1 MKISRVLFSFIAVV
15 AVGAMRPAHAETILT
30 WTFPVSSQVSQV
42 ADSANANLDSGGDY
56 NLLRRGDGAPATTG
70 AGFRTT
76 GFQNNGIDTANADYF
91 QIFLSAANGYAL
103 SLSGI
108 TGSYGGTKSFSADPG
123 VSHQWAYSFD
133 GTSFSLIGDVTTR
146 IGNGSSSF
154 DFSGVS
160 ALQNIAA
167 GTDVTLR
174 YYASGQTTTGGWGF
188 SSQGFTVDGT
198 LSVAGFSV
206 GFDKTSGFEVEEGS
220 SDTITATAMG
230 GTEPYSYTWTS
241 SLNQDDYTAALGVF
255 TIEDTAPTGDYWAQ
269 VIATDNSAASVTNT
283 INFSVVPPTVKY
295 AITVAETQNGTATTT
310 PADEAEAGATVTV
323 NTSPASG
330 YAVESIVVN
339 GGAVT
344 VTGNTFTMPAQA
356 VTVTVTFMEA
366 ATSGALIISQYYEGA
381 RFDKWIEIYNP
392 GSVAID
398 LAGGEFYLGL
408 WANINNRELWKTGG
422 APSFSMA
429 LTGSIP
435 PGGTY
440 LLSHLQA
447 ALPTYATAAQ
457 ANSQVINFNA
467 DDSVVLYTGAT
478 YAFANVVDAFGMT
491 ASNAMNT
498 SFVRKNTITT
508 GVNTDFNAAD
518 WDEFSNTAVDSAAAG
533 TNERLGYHSTGPV
546 VFGVT
551 FDKSE
556 GFTIEEGTSD
566 TITATAA
573 NGTAPYSYTWTSSLN
588 QDDYTAAL
596 GVFTIE
602 DTAPTGDYW
611 AQVIATD
618 NSAAS
623 VTNTINFSVV
633 PPAVKYTIT
642 VAETQ
647 NGSATTTPADEAE
660 AGATVTINATPSDGY
675 VVDAY
680 SVVGADTT
688 VIGTSSSFVMPGQAV
703 TVTVT
708 FKEHTGS
715 SLIISEVTDPQ
726 DNANA
731 KFVELYNAGGSAVD
745 LAAGQWHL
753 ARQANGSTWANVALT
768 GTVAPAGKYV
778 IIYSA
783 SNFAAAYPG
792 VTPDQTAGSVVTGNG
807 DDGYFLYSGGDNT
820 AGILEDVYG
829 VLNEDGTGM
838 TWEYTDG
845 RAVRNTGI
853 TVGNPTWTAGEWTI
867 TRPEIAANMTPSVH
881 PDGPAVL
888 SVSFDKAEG
897 FQIAEGAGAAIT
909 ANAVNGTAPY
919 TYAWTSSMQP
929 ADYAAVDN
937 VFTINAAAP
946 TGTYWAQVVATDNAA
961 ASVTNT
967 INFSI
972 VVVSDTATLPINESY
987 TATFDWT
994 TLPGWT
1000 GVGMTTY
1007 SDGDMSFNANGDMLT
1022 VKFDAAPDELSFS
1035 LQGRDTTAGTAP
1047 MNFVAEESADGTTW
1061 TPVETIDE
1069 SVVSTSQTTFG
1080 PYALLA
1086 ASRYVRWNYVNKYAF
1101 NLGLN
1106 NVVITSSGAPV
1117 PTVVISGD
1125 LSVTVNEEMSLT
1137 ITLQNGTA
1145 TEWWIDLTDPDAIA
1159 DNSYG
1164 WVPATGA
1171 FTLTPTKVGNYT
1183 LTATAVDGDSN
1194 PIDSDTVTIEVSP
1207 ASGNPPIV
1215 SITFIAGTGFSFQ
1228 VPEGYTLYSVEGASA
1243 LSGDTWAWTTLSS
1256 PTDYTV
1262 SGSTI
1267 TILRA
1272 PADKRM
1278 IRIWVTP
1285 AP

>member
-15 AVGAMRPAHAETILT
+15 VVGAMRPAHAETILT
-30 WTFPVSSQVSQV
+30 WTFPVSSQASQV
-42 ADSANANLDSGGDY
+42 ADSANANLDSGGGY
-56 NLLRRGDGAPATTG
+56 NLLSRGAGAPATTG

-108 TGSYGGTKSFSADPG
+108 TGGYVGTGTFSADPG

-133 GTSFSLIGDVTTR
+133 GTSFSLIGDATTR

-1262 SGSTI
+1262 NGSTI

>member
-15 AVGAMRPAHAETILT
+15 VVGAMRPAHAETILT
-30 WTFPVSSQVSQV
+30 WTFPVSSQASQV
-42 ADSANANLDSGGDY
+42 ADSANANLDSGGGY
-56 NLLRRGDGAPATTG
+56 NLLSRGAGAPATTG

-108 TGSYGGTKSFSADPG
+108 TGGYVGTGTFSADPG

-283 INFSVVPPTVKY
+283 INFSVVPPAVKY
-295 AITVAETQNGTATTT
+295 TITVAETQNGSATTT

-491 ASNAMNT
+491 ASNAINT

-1183 LTATAVDGDSN
+1183 LTATAVDGDLN

>member
-15 AVGAMRPAHAETILT
+15 VVGAMRPAHAETILT
-30 WTFPVSSQVSQV
+30 WTFPVSSQASQV
-42 ADSANANLDSGGDY
+42 ADSANANLDSGGGY
-56 NLLRRGDGAPATTG
+56 NLLSRGAGAPATTG

-108 TGSYGGTKSFSADPG
+108 TGGYVGTGTFSADPG

-133 GTSFSLIGDVTTR
+133 GTSFSLIGDATTR

-283 INFSVVPPTVKY
+283 INFSVVPPAVKY
-295 AITVAETQNGTATTT
+295 TITVAETQNGSATTT

-1262 SGSTI
+1262 NGSTI

>member
-1 MKISRVLFSFIAVV
+1 
-15 AVGAMRPAHAETILT
+15 
-30 WTFPVSSQVSQV
+30 
-42 ADSANANLDSGGDY
+42 
-56 NLLRRGDGAPATTG
+56 
-70 AGFRTT
+70 
-76 GFQNNGIDTANADYF
+76 
-91 QIFLSAANGYAL
+91 
-103 SLSGI
+103 
-108 TGSYGGTKSFSADPG
+108 
-123 VSHQWAYSFD
+123 
-133 GTSFSLIGDVTTR
+133 
-146 IGNGSSSF
+146 
-154 DFSGVS
+154 
-160 ALQNIAA
+160 
-167 GTDVTLR
+167 
-174 YYASGQTTTGGWGF
+174 
-188 SSQGFTVDGT
+188 
-198 LSVAGFSV
+198 
-206 GFDKTSGFEVEEGS
+206 
-220 SDTITATAMG
+220 
-230 GTEPYSYTWTS
+230 
-241 SLNQDDYTAALGVF
+241 
-255 TIEDTAPTGDYWAQ
+255 
-269 VIATDNSAASVTNT
+269 
-283 INFSVVPPTVKY
+283 
-295 AITVAETQNGTATTT
+295 
-310 PADEAEAGATVTV
+310 
-323 NTSPASG
+323 
-330 YAVESIVVN
+330 
-339 GGAVT
+339 
-344 VTGNTFTMPAQA
+344 
-356 VTVTVTFMEA
+356 
-366 ATSGALIISQYYEGA
+366 
-381 RFDKWIEIYNP
+381 
-392 GSVAID
+392 
-398 LAGGEFYLGL
+398 
-408 WANINNRELWKTGG
+408 
-422 APSFSMA
+422 
-429 LTGSIP
+429 
-435 PGGTY
+435 
-440 LLSHLQA
+440 
-447 ALPTYATAAQ
+447 
-457 ANSQVINFNA
+457 
-467 DDSVVLYTGAT
+467 
-478 YAFANVVDAFGMT
+478 
-491 ASNAMNT
+491 
-498 SFVRKNTITT
+498 
-508 GVNTDFNAAD
+508 
-518 WDEFSNTAVDSAAAG
+518 
-533 TNERLGYHSTGPV
+533 
-546 VFGVT
+546 
-551 FDKSE
+551 
-556 GFTIEEGTSD
+556 
-566 TITATAA
+566 
-573 NGTAPYSYTWTSSLN
+573 
-588 QDDYTAAL
+588 
-596 GVFTIE
+596 
-602 DTAPTGDYW
+602 
-611 AQVIATD
+611 
-618 NSAAS
+618 
-623 VTNTINFSVV
+623 
-633 PPAVKYTIT
+633 
-642 VAETQ
+642 
-647 NGSATTTPADEAE
+647 
-660 AGATVTINATPSDGY
+660 
-675 VVDAY
+675 
-680 SVVGADTT
+680 
-688 VIGTSSSFVMPGQAV
+688 
-703 TVTVT
+703 
-708 FKEHTGS
+708 
-715 SLIISEVTDPQ
+715 
-726 DNANA
+726 
-731 KFVELYNAGGSAVD
+731 
-745 LAAGQWHL
+745 
-753 ARQANGSTWANVALT
+753 

-1183 LTATAVDGDSN
+1183 LTATAVDGDLN

>member
-15 AVGAMRPAHAETILT
+15 VVGAMRPAHAETILT
-30 WTFPVSSQVSQV
+30 WTFPVSSQASQV
-42 ADSANANLDSGGDY
+42 ADSANANLDSGGGY
-56 NLLRRGDGAPATTG
+56 NLLSRGAGAPATTG

-108 TGSYGGTKSFSADPG
+108 TGGYVGTGTFSADPG

-133 GTSFSLIGDVTTR
+133 GTSFSLIGDATTR

-295 AITVAETQNGTATTT
+295 TITVAETQNGSATTT

-633 PPAVKYTIT
+633 PPTVKYTIT

-1262 SGSTI
+1262 NGSTI

>member
-15 AVGAMRPAHAETILT
+15 VVGAMRPAHAETILT
-30 WTFPVSSQVSQV
+30 WTFPVSSQASQV
-42 ADSANANLDSGGDY
+42 ADSANANLDSGGGY
-56 NLLRRGDGAPATTG
+56 NLLSRGAGAPATTG

-108 TGSYGGTKSFSADPG
+108 TGGYVGTGTFSADPG

-133 GTSFSLIGDVTTR
+133 GTSFSLIGDATTR

-295 AITVAETQNGTATTT
+295 TITVAETQNGSATTT

-381 RFDKWIEIYNP
+381 SFDKWIEIYNP

-1262 SGSTI
+1262 NGSTI

>member
-15 AVGAMRPAHAETILT
+15 VVGAMRPAHAETILT
-30 WTFPVSSQVSQV
+30 WTFPVSSQASQV
-42 ADSANANLDSGGDY
+42 ADSANANLDSGGGY
-56 NLLRRGDGAPATTG
+56 NLLSRGAGAPATTG

-108 TGSYGGTKSFSADPG
+108 TGGYVGTGTFSADPG

-133 GTSFSLIGDVTTR
+133 GTSFSLIGDATTR

-230 GTEPYSYTWTS
+230 GTE
-241 SLNQDDYTAALGVF
+241 
-255 TIEDTAPTGDYWAQ
+255 
-269 VIATDNSAASVTNT
+269 
-283 INFSVVPPTVKY
+283 
-295 AITVAETQNGTATTT
+295 
-310 PADEAEAGATVTV
+310 
-323 NTSPASG
+323 
-330 YAVESIVVN
+330 
-339 GGAVT
+339 
-344 VTGNTFTMPAQA
+344 
-356 VTVTVTFMEA
+356 
-366 ATSGALIISQYYEGA
+366 
-381 RFDKWIEIYNP
+381 
-392 GSVAID
+392 
-398 LAGGEFYLGL
+398 
-408 WANINNRELWKTGG
+408 
-422 APSFSMA
+422 
-429 LTGSIP
+429 
-435 PGGTY
+435 
-440 LLSHLQA
+440 
-447 ALPTYATAAQ
+447 
-457 ANSQVINFNA
+457 
-467 DDSVVLYTGAT
+467 
-478 YAFANVVDAFGMT
+478 
-491 ASNAMNT
+491 
-498 SFVRKNTITT
+498 
-508 GVNTDFNAAD
+508 
-518 WDEFSNTAVDSAAAG
+518 
-533 TNERLGYHSTGPV
+533 
-546 VFGVT
+546 
-551 FDKSE
+551 
-556 GFTIEEGTSD
+556 
-566 TITATAA
+566 
-573 NGTAPYSYTWTSSLN
+573 PYSYTWTSSLN

-1183 LTATAVDGDSN
+1183 LTATAVDGDLN

>member
-15 AVGAMRPAHAETILT
+15 VVGAMRPAHAETILT

-108 TGSYGGTKSFSADPG
+108 TGSYVGTKSFSADPG

-230 GTEPYSYTWTS
+230 GTE
-241 SLNQDDYTAALGVF
+241 
-255 TIEDTAPTGDYWAQ
+255 
-269 VIATDNSAASVTNT
+269 
-283 INFSVVPPTVKY
+283 
-295 AITVAETQNGTATTT
+295 
-310 PADEAEAGATVTV
+310 
-323 NTSPASG
+323 
-330 YAVESIVVN
+330 
-339 GGAVT
+339 
-344 VTGNTFTMPAQA
+344 
-356 VTVTVTFMEA
+356 
-366 ATSGALIISQYYEGA
+366 
-381 RFDKWIEIYNP
+381 
-392 GSVAID
+392 
-398 LAGGEFYLGL
+398 
-408 WANINNRELWKTGG
+408 
-422 APSFSMA
+422 
-429 LTGSIP
+429 
-435 PGGTY
+435 
-440 LLSHLQA
+440 
-447 ALPTYATAAQ
+447 
-457 ANSQVINFNA
+457 
-467 DDSVVLYTGAT
+467 
-478 YAFANVVDAFGMT
+478 
-491 ASNAMNT
+491 
-498 SFVRKNTITT
+498 
-508 GVNTDFNAAD
+508 
-518 WDEFSNTAVDSAAAG
+518 
-533 TNERLGYHSTGPV
+533 
-546 VFGVT
+546 
-551 FDKSE
+551 
-556 GFTIEEGTSD
+556 
-566 TITATAA
+566 
-573 NGTAPYSYTWTSSLN
+573 PYSYTWTSSLN

-1183 LTATAVDGDSN
+1183 LTATAVDGDLN

>member
-15 AVGAMRPAHAETILT
+15 VVGAMRPAHAETILT

-42 ADSANANLDSGGDY
+42 ADSANANLDSGGGY
-56 NLLRRGDGAPATTG
+56 NLLSRGAGAPATTG

-108 TGSYGGTKSFSADPG
+108 TGGYVGTGTFSADPG

-295 AITVAETQNGTATTT
+295 TITVAETQNGSATTT

-381 RFDKWIEIYNP
+381 SFDKWIEIYNP

-753 ARQANGSTWANVALT
+753 ASQANGSTWANVALT

-1183 LTATAVDGDSN
+1183 LTATAVDGDLN

-1262 SGSTI
+1262 NGSTI

>member
-15 AVGAMRPAHAETILT
+15 VVGAMRPAHAETILT
-30 WTFPVSSQVSQV
+30 WTFPVSSQASQV
-42 ADSANANLDSGGDY
+42 ADSANANLDSGGGY
-56 NLLRRGDGAPATTG
+56 NLLSRGAGAPATTG

-108 TGSYGGTKSFSADPG
+108 TGGYVGTGTFSADPG

-133 GTSFSLIGDVTTR
+133 GTSFSLIGDATTR

-295 AITVAETQNGTATTT
+295 TITVAETQNGSATTT

-366 ATSGALIISQYYEGA
+366 ATSGALIISQYYEGTS
-381 RFDKWIEIYNP
+381 FDKWIEIYNP

-573 NGTAPYSYTWTSSLN
+573 
-588 QDDYTAAL
+588 
-596 GVFTIE
+596 
-602 DTAPTGDYW
+602 
-611 AQVIATD
+611 
-618 NSAAS
+618 
-623 VTNTINFSVV
+623 
-633 PPAVKYTIT
+633 
-642 VAETQ
+642 
-647 NGSATTTPADEAE
+647 
-660 AGATVTINATPSDGY
+660 
-675 VVDAY
+675 
-680 SVVGADTT
+680 
-688 VIGTSSSFVMPGQAV
+688 
-703 TVTVT
+703 
-708 FKEHTGS
+708 
-715 SLIISEVTDPQ
+715 
-726 DNANA
+726 
-731 KFVELYNAGGSAVD
+731 
-745 LAAGQWHL
+745 
-753 ARQANGSTWANVALT
+753 
-768 GTVAPAGKYV
+768 
-778 IIYSA
+778 
-783 SNFAAAYPG
+783 
-792 VTPDQTAGSVVTGNG
+792 
-807 DDGYFLYSGGDNT
+807 
-820 AGILEDVYG
+820 
-829 VLNEDGTGM
+829 
-838 TWEYTDG
+838 
-845 RAVRNTGI
+845 
-853 TVGNPTWTAGEWTI
+853 
-867 TRPEIAANMTPSVH
+867 
-881 PDGPAVL
+881 
-888 SVSFDKAEG
+888 
-897 FQIAEGAGAAIT
+897 
-909 ANAVNGTAPY
+909 NGTAPY

-1262 SGSTI
+1262 NGSTI

>member
-15 AVGAMRPAHAETILT
+15 VVGAMRPAHAETILT
-30 WTFPVSSQVSQV
+30 WTFPVSSQASQV
-42 ADSANANLDSGGDY
+42 ADSANANLDSGGGY
-56 NLLRRGDGAPATTG
+56 NLLSRGAGAPATTG

-108 TGSYGGTKSFSADPG
+108 TGGYVGTRTFSADPG

-133 GTSFSLIGDVTTR
+133 GTSFSLIGDATTR

-230 GTEPYSYTWTS
+230 GREPYSYTWTS

-295 AITVAETQNGTATTT
+295 TITVAETQNGSATTT

-381 RFDKWIEIYNP
+381 SFDKWIEIYNP

-1183 LTATAVDGDSN
+1183 LTATAVDGDLN

-1262 SGSTI
+1262 NGSTI

>member
-15 AVGAMRPAHAETILT
+15 VVGAMRPAHAETILT
-30 WTFPVSSQVSQV
+30 WTFPVSSQASQV
-42 ADSANANLDSGGDY
+42 ADSANANLDSGGGY
-56 NLLRRGDGAPATTG
+56 NLLSRGAGAPATTG

-108 TGSYGGTKSFSADPG
+108 TGGYVGTGTFSADPG

-133 GTSFSLIGDVTTR
+133 GTSFSLIGDATTR

-366 ATSGALIISQYYEGA
+366 ATSRALIISQYYEGA

-753 ARQANGSTWANVALT
+753 ARQANGSSWANVALT

-1183 LTATAVDGDSN
+1183 LTATAVDGDLN

-1262 SGSTI
+1262 NGSTI

>member
-15 AVGAMRPAHAETILT
+15 VVGAMRPAHAETILT
-30 WTFPVSSQVSQV
+30 WTFPVSSQASQV
-42 ADSANANLDSGGDY
+42 ADSANANLDSGGGY
-56 NLLRRGDGAPATTG
+56 NLLSRGAGAPATTG

-108 TGSYGGTKSFSADPG
+108 TGGYVGTGTFSADPG

-133 GTSFSLIGDVTTR
+133 GTSFSLIGDATTR

-1183 LTATAVDGDSN
+1183 LTATAVDGDLN

>member
-15 AVGAMRPAHAETILT
+15 VVGAMRPAHAETILT
-30 WTFPVSSQVSQV
+30 WTFPVSSQASQV
-42 ADSANANLDSGGDY
+42 ADSANANLDSGGGY
-56 NLLRRGDGAPATTG
+56 NLLSRGAGAPATTG

-108 TGSYGGTKSFSADPG
+108 TGGYVGTGTFSADPG

-133 GTSFSLIGDVTTR
+133 GTSFSLIGDATTR

-295 AITVAETQNGTATTT
+295 TITVAETQNGTATTT

-366 ATSGALIISQYYEGA
+366 ATSGALIISQYYEGD

-491 ASNAMNT
+491 ASNAINT

>member
-1 MKISRVLFSFIAVV
+1 
-15 AVGAMRPAHAETILT
+15 
-30 WTFPVSSQVSQV
+30 
-42 ADSANANLDSGGDY
+42 
-56 NLLRRGDGAPATTG
+56 
-70 AGFRTT
+70 
-76 GFQNNGIDTANADYF
+76 
-91 QIFLSAANGYAL
+91 
-103 SLSGI
+103 
-108 TGSYGGTKSFSADPG
+108 
-123 VSHQWAYSFD
+123 
-133 GTSFSLIGDVTTR
+133 
-146 IGNGSSSF
+146 
-154 DFSGVS
+154 
-160 ALQNIAA
+160 
-167 GTDVTLR
+167 
-174 YYASGQTTTGGWGF
+174 
-188 SSQGFTVDGT
+188 
-198 LSVAGFSV
+198 
-206 GFDKTSGFEVEEGS
+206 
-220 SDTITATAMG
+220 
-230 GTEPYSYTWTS
+230 
-241 SLNQDDYTAALGVF
+241 
-255 TIEDTAPTGDYWAQ
+255 
-269 VIATDNSAASVTNT
+269 
-283 INFSVVPPTVKY
+283 
-295 AITVAETQNGTATTT
+295 
-310 PADEAEAGATVTV
+310 
-323 NTSPASG
+323 
-330 YAVESIVVN
+330 
-339 GGAVT
+339 
-344 VTGNTFTMPAQA
+344 
-356 VTVTVTFMEA
+356 
-366 ATSGALIISQYYEGA
+366 
-381 RFDKWIEIYNP
+381 
-392 GSVAID
+392 
-398 LAGGEFYLGL
+398 
-408 WANINNRELWKTGG
+408 
-422 APSFSMA
+422 
-429 LTGSIP
+429 
-435 PGGTY
+435 
-440 LLSHLQA
+440 
-447 ALPTYATAAQ
+447 
-457 ANSQVINFNA
+457 
-467 DDSVVLYTGAT
+467 
-478 YAFANVVDAFGMT
+478 
-491 ASNAMNT
+491 
-498 SFVRKNTITT
+498 
-508 GVNTDFNAAD
+508 
-518 WDEFSNTAVDSAAAG
+518 
-533 TNERLGYHSTGPV
+533 
-546 VFGVT
+546 
-551 FDKSE
+551 
-556 GFTIEEGTSD
+556 
-566 TITATAA
+566 
-573 NGTAPYSYTWTSSLN
+573 
-588 QDDYTAAL
+588 
-596 GVFTIE
+596 
-602 DTAPTGDYW
+602 
-611 AQVIATD
+611 
-618 NSAAS
+618 
-623 VTNTINFSVV
+623 
-633 PPAVKYTIT
+633 

-1183 LTATAVDGDSN
+1183 LTATAVDGDLN

>member
-15 AVGAMRPAHAETILT
+15 VVGAMRPAHAETILT
-30 WTFPVSSQVSQV
+30 WTFPVSSQASQV
-42 ADSANANLDSGGDY
+42 ADSANANLDSGGGY
-56 NLLRRGDGAPATTG
+56 NLLSRGAGAPATTG

-108 TGSYGGTKSFSADPG
+108 TGGYVGTGTFSADPG

-133 GTSFSLIGDVTTR
+133 GTSFSLIGDATTR

-491 ASNAMNT
+491 ASNAINT

-1262 SGSTI
+1262 NGSTI

>member
-108 TGSYGGTKSFSADPG
+108 TGSYGGTASFSADPG

-491 ASNAMNT
+491 ASNAINT

-1183 LTATAVDGDSN
+1183 LTATAVDGDLN

>member
-15 AVGAMRPAHAETILT
+15 VVGAMRPAHAETILT
-30 WTFPVSSQVSQV
+30 WTFPVSSQASQV
-42 ADSANANLDSGGDY
+42 ADSANANLDSGGGY
-56 NLLRRGDGAPATTG
+56 NLLSRGAGAPATTG

-108 TGSYGGTKSFSADPG
+108 TGGYVGTRTFSADPG

-133 GTSFSLIGDVTTR
+133 GTSFSLIGDATTR

-283 INFSVVPPTVKY
+283 INFSVVPPT
-295 AITVAETQNGTATTT
+295 
-310 PADEAEAGATVTV
+310 
-323 NTSPASG
+323 
-330 YAVESIVVN
+330 
-339 GGAVT
+339 
-344 VTGNTFTMPAQA
+344 
-356 VTVTVTFMEA
+356 
-366 ATSGALIISQYYEGA
+366 
-381 RFDKWIEIYNP
+381 
-392 GSVAID
+392 
-398 LAGGEFYLGL
+398 
-408 WANINNRELWKTGG
+408 
-422 APSFSMA
+422 
-429 LTGSIP
+429 
-435 PGGTY
+435 
-440 LLSHLQA
+440 
-447 ALPTYATAAQ
+447 
-457 ANSQVINFNA
+457 
-467 DDSVVLYTGAT
+467 
-478 YAFANVVDAFGMT
+478 
-491 ASNAMNT
+491 
-498 SFVRKNTITT
+498 
-508 GVNTDFNAAD
+508 
-518 WDEFSNTAVDSAAAG
+518 
-533 TNERLGYHSTGPV
+533 
-546 VFGVT
+546 
-551 FDKSE
+551 
-556 GFTIEEGTSD
+556 
-566 TITATAA
+566 
-573 NGTAPYSYTWTSSLN
+573 
-588 QDDYTAAL
+588 
-596 GVFTIE
+596 
-602 DTAPTGDYW
+602 
-611 AQVIATD
+611 
-618 NSAAS
+618 
-623 VTNTINFSVV
+623 
-633 PPAVKYTIT
+633 VKYTIT

-1262 SGSTI
+1262 NGSTI

>member
-15 AVGAMRPAHAETILT
+15 VVGAMRPAHAETILT

-108 TGSYGGTKSFSADPG
+108 TGGYVGTGTFSADPG

-133 GTSFSLIGDVTTR
+133 GTSFSLIGDATTR

-295 AITVAETQNGTATTT
+295 
-310 PADEAEAGATVTV
+310 
-323 NTSPASG
+323 
-330 YAVESIVVN
+330 
-339 GGAVT
+339 
-344 VTGNTFTMPAQA
+344 
-356 VTVTVTFMEA
+356 
-366 ATSGALIISQYYEGA
+366 
-381 RFDKWIEIYNP
+381 
-392 GSVAID
+392 
-398 LAGGEFYLGL
+398 
-408 WANINNRELWKTGG
+408 
-422 APSFSMA
+422 
-429 LTGSIP
+429 
-435 PGGTY
+435 
-440 LLSHLQA
+440 
-447 ALPTYATAAQ
+447 
-457 ANSQVINFNA
+457 
-467 DDSVVLYTGAT
+467 
-478 YAFANVVDAFGMT
+478 
-491 ASNAMNT
+491 
-498 SFVRKNTITT
+498 
-508 GVNTDFNAAD
+508 
-518 WDEFSNTAVDSAAAG
+518 
-533 TNERLGYHSTGPV
+533 
-546 VFGVT
+546 
-551 FDKSE
+551 
-556 GFTIEEGTSD
+556 
-566 TITATAA
+566 
-573 NGTAPYSYTWTSSLN
+573 
-588 QDDYTAAL
+588 
-596 GVFTIE
+596 
-602 DTAPTGDYW
+602 
-611 AQVIATD
+611 
-618 NSAAS
+618 
-623 VTNTINFSVV
+623 
-633 PPAVKYTIT
+633 TIT

-647 NGSATTTPADEAE
+647 NGSATTTPTDEAE

-1183 LTATAVDGDSN
+1183 LTATAVDGDLN

>member
-15 AVGAMRPAHAETILT
+15 VVGAMRPAHAETILT
-30 WTFPVSSQVSQV
+30 WTFPVSSQASQV
-42 ADSANANLDSGGDY
+42 ADSANANLDSGGGY
-56 NLLRRGDGAPATTG
+56 NLLSRGAGAPATTG

-108 TGSYGGTKSFSADPG
+108 TGGYVGTGTFSADPG

-133 GTSFSLIGDVTTR
+133 GTSFSLIGDATTR

-295 AITVAETQNGTATTT
+295 TITVAETQNGTATTT

-633 PPAVKYTIT
+633 PPTVKYTIT

-1183 LTATAVDGDSN
+1183 LTATAVDGDLN

>member
-30 WTFPVSSQVSQV
+30 WTFPVSSQASQV
-42 ADSANANLDSGGDY
+42 ADSANANLDSGGGY
-56 NLLRRGDGAPATTG
+56 NLLSRGAGAPATTG

-108 TGSYGGTKSFSADPG
+108 TGGYVGTGTFSADPG

-133 GTSFSLIGDVTTR
+133 GTSFSLIGDATTR

-295 AITVAETQNGTATTT
+295 TITVAETQNGSATTT

-366 ATSGALIISQYYEGA
+366 ATSRALIISQYYEGD

-1183 LTATAVDGDSN
+1183 LTATAVDGDLN

>member
-15 AVGAMRPAHAETILT
+15 VVGAMRPAHAETILT
-30 WTFPVSSQVSQV
+30 WTFPVSSQASQV
-42 ADSANANLDSGGDY
+42 ADSANANLDSGGGY
-56 NLLRRGDGAPATTG
+56 NLLSRGAGAPATTG

-133 GTSFSLIGDVTTR
+133 GTSFSLIGDATTR

-283 INFSVVPPTVKY
+283 INFSVVPPAVKY
-295 AITVAETQNGTATTT
+295 TITVAETQNGSATTT

-366 ATSGALIISQYYEGA
+366 ATSRALIISQYYEGD

-1183 LTATAVDGDSN
+1183 LTATAVDGDLN

>member
-15 AVGAMRPAHAETILT
+15 VVGAMRPAHAETILT
-30 WTFPVSSQVSQV
+30 WTFPVSSQASQV
-42 ADSANANLDSGGDY
+42 ADSANANLDSGGGY
-56 NLLRRGDGAPATTG
+56 NLLSRGAGAPATTG

-108 TGSYGGTKSFSADPG
+108 TGGYVGTRTFSADPG

-133 GTSFSLIGDVTTR
+133 GTSFSLIGDATTR

-295 AITVAETQNGTATTT
+295 TITVAETQNGSATTT

-381 RFDKWIEIYNP
+381 SFDKWIEIYNP

-1262 SGSTI
+1262 NGSTI

>member
-15 AVGAMRPAHAETILT
+15 VVGAMRPAHAETILT
-30 WTFPVSSQVSQV
+30 WTFPVSSQASQV
-42 ADSANANLDSGGDY
+42 ADSANANLDSGGGY
-56 NLLRRGDGAPATTG
+56 NLLSRGAGAPATTG

-108 TGSYGGTKSFSADPG
+108 TGGYVGTGTFSADPG

-133 GTSFSLIGDVTTR
+133 GTSFSLIGDATTR

-295 AITVAETQNGTATTT
+295 TITVAETQNGTATTT

-1183 LTATAVDGDSN
+1183 LTATAVDGDLN